1 MPTYAAISPTFS
13 STEATLEA
21 INSAS
26 FYAESAAIG
35 KLNGTKKHRATLAHF
50 EKVFI
55 FIVDPKSSKAA
66 SLYSFVI
73 ACAAFVSCF
82 MLFLQ
87 TLDGPNHLS
96 TYPNY
101 PELPN
106 DAGYFIS
113 DLVFT
118 LVFTTELLVRMAIW
132 PSFWKEH
139 EYLTERRLNPF
150 LRDIFNWFDVAAII
164 PFYSDL
170 LLGKDK
176 SFVLMRLCR
185 LLRIFKLARNH
196 SGTYI
201 LLRAIR
207 ASLAP
212 ISIAL
217 IFFMEIVFF
226 FSVVMYIVDPNLD
239 RHKNGFSDLL
249 TTGYFVV
256 VTVATIGYGD
266 ITPTK
271 GNMPGRLFSVMIIM
285 SGTLFLS
292 MPLAIIGTEFDRAW
306 KEHAESVLK
315 YQELSGN
322 SNGGGGGGPVSAD
335 LAAVDDSDREK
346 KHEVLV
352 KYNAPSRLYLR
363 VAGLTGEASLMVQ
376 ALVAEVASAHQEF
389 SVTRA
394 LEITEDLRLQVVSC
408 LEKCE
413 TLGALV
419 RDMVMVEVEQTVEK
433 PKLAKWLFVTLS
445 DPSSSLA
452 AKCLSKWIKYCQIG
466 SMIMVIFQ
474 TMPDLQTYGES
485 TYLCERIVKRYCT
498 EASGVTPLLD
508 PGCFR
513 VNEPLLPIRFGCTD
527 DEKPLD
533 ASCFGHGLNYG
544 GANVL
549 GLTCDNGTTLVPKV
563 SVASKEIS
571 SNTTTAASSSDSA
584 YYKGDLWLVSPF
596 RLDSALSVADR
607 KISVCKK
614 WECDNLHVT
623 FFEFGDVY
631 VALEYLFTLTYMVEL
646 SSALY
651 ICPDYCAFFKNPV
664 IALEFLSF
672 VPFFVFEGT
681 WFFVSGAKAPIY
693 VIPPGSND
701 FLTFLRLLRLSRI
714 FKIQQSIPVTKVLWE
729 SISKTSTRLTI
740 PYFML
745 MVVTTIFSFIMYELE
760 KGQECF
766 YGQECIVNGKNMTFP
781 PELVGSKLNKRF
793 LVNLKGN
800 LSTFD
805 DFFSAF
811 WFVIVTIATIG
822 YGDMEPVSPS
832 GKLVAVAA
840 MIFGACYTAM
850 PLTLVG
856 SQFNKSYR
864 EHKRREAL
872 LRTKVEVSKPF
883 AIPKS
888 DFSAWNEFARNE
900 AFARMQELVENEL
913 VPVLLLMDDEEM
925 VDEAKKAR
933 VVNATNELKDAIYTE
948 RVRGGYVLYWVFVL
962 GNWVLG

>member
-1 MPTYAAISPTFS
+1 MPTYATISPTFS

-35 KLNGTKKHRATLAHF
+35 KLTGTKKHRATLAHF
-50 EKVFI
+50 ERIFI

-87 TLDGPNHLS
+87 TLDGPNHAS
-96 TYPNY
+96 TFPDYPG
-101 PELPN
+101 LPN
-106 DAGYFIS
+106 ESDYFVS

-118 LVFTTELLVRMAIW
+118 LVFTIELLVRMAIW

-139 EYLTERRLNPF
+139 EYLTERRLKPF

-217 IFFMEIVFF
+217 IFFMEIVVF
-226 FSVVMYIVDPNLD
+226 FSVVMYTVDPNLD

-306 KEHAESVLK
+306 KEHTESVQK
-315 YQELSGN
+315 YQELTGN
-322 SNGGGGGGPVSAD
+322 GLGGNGGGPVTAD
-335 LAAVDDSDREK
+335 LAAAGDADREK

-376 ALVAEVASAHQEF
+376 ALFSEVSALEF
-389 SVTRA
+389 SVTRV
-394 LEITEDLRLQVVSC
+394 LEVAEDLRRQLQSC
-408 LEKCE
+408 YAKREALG
-413 TLGALV
+413 TLV
-419 RDMVMVEVEQTVEK
+419 KDMVMVEVEQMVEK
-433 PKLAKWLFVTLS
+433 PTFKKWLFVTLS

-452 AKCLSKWIKYCQIG
+452 AKCFAKWIRYCQIG
-466 SMIMVIFQ
+466 SMIIVVFQ
-474 TMPDLQTYGES
+474 TMPDLQTYGEA
-485 TYLCERIVKRYCT
+485 TYLCEYVVERYCT
-498 EASGVTPLLD
+498 KATGVTPLLD

-513 VNEPLLPIRFGCTD
+513 VDEPLLPIRFGCTD
-527 DEKPLD
+527 EEKPKD
-533 ASCFGHGLNYG
+533 PSCFGYGLNYG
-544 GANVL
+544 SANVL
-549 GLTCDNGTTLVPKV
+549 GLTCDNDTTLVSKV
-563 SVASKEIS
+563 SATAETF
-571 SNTTTAASSSDSA
+571 NDGTTAS
-584 YYKGDLWLVSPF
+584 YYKGDLSLVNPF

-646 SSALY
+646 ASTLY
-651 ICPDYCAFFKNPV
+651 VCPDYRAFFKNPV

-672 VPFFVFEGT
+672 VPFFVFEGRR
-681 WFFVSGAKAPIY
+681 FFVSGAAAPIY

-781 PELVGSKLNKRF
+781 PELVGSKPNKRF

-888 DFSAWNEFARNE
+888 DFVAWDEFARNE
-900 AFARMQELVENEL
+900 AVAKMQEVVESEL
-913 VPVLLLMDDEEM
+913 VPVLLVMQDEK
-925 VDEAKKAR
+925 VIDEAKKAR
-933 VVNATNELKDAIYTE
+933 VVNAINELKDVIYTE
-948 RVRGGYVLYWVFVL
+948 RVCSLGYL
-962 GNWVLG
+962 GYMNLLIENGVCACTDG

>member
-1 MPTYAAISPTFS
+1 MPTYATISPTFS

-35 KLNGTKKHRATLAHF
+35 KLNGTKKHRVTLAHF
-50 EKVFI
+50 EKIFI

-66 SLYSFVI
+66 SLYSFII

-96 TYPNY
+96 TYPDY
-101 PELPN
+101 PALP
-106 DAGYFIS
+106 DGAGYFAS

-139 EYLTERRLNPF
+139 EYLTERRLKPF
-150 LRDIFNWFDVAAII
+150 LKDIFNWFDVAAII

-170 LLGKDK
+170 VVGKDK

-226 FSVVMYIVDPNLD
+226 FSVVMYMVDPNLD
-239 RHKNGFSDLL
+239 RQKNGFSDLL

-306 KEHAESVLK
+306 KEHAESVQR
-315 YQELSGN
+315 YHELSILN
-322 SNGGGGGGPVSAD
+322 GGGGPVTAD
-335 LAAVDDSDREK
+335 LAAAGDADREK

-376 ALVAEVASAHQEF
+376 ALISEATAPEF
-389 SVTRA
+389 SVTRV
-394 LEITEDLRLQVVSC
+394 LEVVEDLRAQVQSC
-408 LEKCE
+408 YEKCK
-413 TLGALV
+413 ALDELV
-419 RDMVMVEVEQTVEK
+419 KDMIMVEVEQTVEK
-433 PKLAKWLFVTLS
+433 PTFKKWLYTTLS
-445 DPSSSLA
+445 DPSSSVA
-452 AKCLSKWIKYCQIG
+452 AKCLAKWIRYCQIG
-466 SMIMVIFQ
+466 SMIIVVFQ

-485 TYLCERIVKRYCT
+485 TYLCERVVQRYCT
-498 EASGVTPLLD
+498 HATGITPLLD

-513 VNEPLLPIRFGCTD
+513 VDEPLQPIRFGCTD
-527 DEKPLD
+527 DEKPRD
-533 ASCFGHGLNYG
+533 PSCFGHGLSYG

-549 GLTCDNGTTLVPKV
+549 GLTCDNGTTLVSKGLA
-563 SVASKEIS
+563 VAETLSDGTTS
-571 SNTTTAASSSDSA
+571 S
-584 YYKGDLWLVSPF
+584 YYKGDLWLVNPF
-596 RLDSALSVADR
+596 RLDSALSAADR

-623 FFEFGDVY
+623 FFEFGDAY

-646 SSALY
+646 ASALY
-651 ICPDYCAFFKNPV
+651 VCQDYRAFFKNPV

-681 WFFVSGAKAPIY
+681 RVFISGAKAPIY

-745 MVVTTIFSFIMYELE
+745 MVVSTIFSFIMYELE

-793 LVNLKGN
+793 LVNFKGN
-800 LSTFD
+800 ISTFD

-822 YGDMEPVSPS
+822 YGDMEPVSSS

-872 LRTKVEVSKPF
+872 LRTKVEVSKPY

-888 DFSAWNEFARNE
+888 DFHAWDEFARNE
-900 AFARMQELVENEL
+900 AFAKMWDVVEREL
-913 VPVLLLMDDEEM
+913 VPVLLLMQDEEM
-925 VDEAKKAR
+925 IDEAKKAR
-933 VVNATNELKDAIYTE
+933 VVNATNELKDVIYTE
-948 RVRGGYVLYWVFVL
+948 RVCGICTVAGLFGVIVGFTC
-962 GNWVLG
+962 